1 MKRIIIVGKNSEFPR
16 FTPRVEVSPKEEF
29 FDVVLEKTSEVM
41 LTLAGLAIFTVIAA
55 FFWVIA

>member
-16 FTPRVEVSPKEEF
+16 FTPKVEVAPKEEF
-29 FDVVLEKTSEVM
+29 IDTFLEKTSEVM

-55 FFWVIA
+55 FFWVIV